1 MIRPMP
7 SPNGTNHEQLYILR
21 GRANPAGAYDAAPD
35 NLARAHADEEVLQ
48 LAEWCRKN
56 LRPEQIIALTEQLQT
71 ELSGRPEKYP
81 DERQAQDSIRGLARS
96 IGIDN
101 VGVQPQPRRVS
112 SQSMQGFYD
121 RFPEAARI
129 GINR

>member
-21 GRANPAGAYDAAPD
+21 GRANPSGAYDAAPP
-35 NLARAHADEEVLQ
+35 LARAHDDETVREM
-48 LAEWCRKN
+48 AEWCKKN
-56 LRPEQIIALTEQLQT
+56 LRPEQIMALAEQLQT

-81 DERQAQDSIRGLARS
+81 NEQQAQDSIRDLAR
-96 IGIDN
+96 GINIDT

-112 SQSMQGFYD
+112 SQATQDFYA